1 MKLSLC
7 LATHNEEENLGSCL
21 ESAKQIV
28 DEVVIIDGSST
39 DKTVEIAKKYGARVI
54 VTNNPPMFHVN
65 KQKALDACKGDWILQ
80 LDADERVSP
89 ELATEIKN
97 VINMD
102 TEKLRNYEINLPE
115 RELFLRHERLIQ
127 SDVIPAQ
134 AGIQSKNT
142 TVYNSLD
149 SRFRGNDKVKSLNL
163 EYVAFFLPRLN
174 YFLGKF
180 LRYGGVYPDGAIR
193 LVKRGKAHFPC
204 KDVHEV
210 MKVDGKVGWLESPL
224 LHYDSPTFKRYL
236 ERNNRYI
243 NMMVSQFK
251 EEKLEKNFMNF
262 INFIFYK
269 PIVWFFS
276 TQIRHKGILDGWQG
290 IVFSF
295 FSALR
300 FPRAYTKYFFTRQP

>member
-127 SDVIPAQ
+127 
-134 AGIQSKNT
+134 
-142 TVYNSLD
+142 
-149 SRFRGNDKVKSLNL
+149 
-163 EYVAFFLPRLN
+163 
-174 YFLGKF
+174 
-180 LRYGGVYPDGAIR
+180 
-193 LVKRGKAHFPC
+193 
-204 KDVHEV
+204 
-210 MKVDGKVGWLESPL
+210 
-224 LHYDSPTFKRYL
+224 
-236 ERNNRYI
+236 
-243 NMMVSQFK
+243 
-251 EEKLEKNFMNF
+251 
-262 INFIFYK
+262 
-269 PIVWFFS
+269 
-276 TQIRHKGILDGWQG
+276 
-290 IVFSF
+290 
-295 FSALR
+295 
-300 FPRAYTKYFFTRQP
+300 